1 MIRVTLFSWQ
11 DDPVGPQ
18 SHLYI
23 DQYDLLRQG
32 IVTIITLATE
42 SLVYLTWY
50 MIIARF
56 WSGTILGRFV

>member
-56 WSGTILGRFV
+56 

>member
-1 MIRVTLFSWQ
+1 MIRVTLFSSQ
-11 DDPVGPQ
+11 DNPVGPH
-18 SHLYI
+18 SRLYI

-50 MIIARF
+50 MISARF
-56 WSGTILGRFV
+56 